1 MSRKGP
7 YRAGE
12 SLQKAISLGQ
22 RVAAIRKAW
31 GWTQSELADRLRV
44 RKATVSA
51 WEREVA
57 TPNGISLIALAA
69 VLNTSPESLLG
80 GVRFTIPPMQDGVSE
95 GNWQSVQLPK
105 PVNADLVLLV
115 EAGSVTGTL
124 KASQL
129 KTHATEALSAN
140 RPVWLVVG

>member
-12 SLQKAISLGQ
+12 PLQKAISLGQ

-31 GWTQSELADRLRV
+31 GWTQSDLAERLRV

-57 TPNGISLIALAA
+57 MPNGISLIALAA

-80 GVRFTIPPMQDGVSE
+80 EARFTIPPLLEGVSE
-95 GNWQSVQLPK
+95 GRWQSVQLPK
-105 PVNADLVLLV
+105 PVDPEAVMLV
-115 EAGSVTGTL
+115 EAGSATDSL
-124 KASQL
+124 RPSQL
-129 KTHATEALSAN
+129 KLRVSAALAAKKS
-140 RPVWLVVG
+140 VWLVVL

>member
-12 SLQKAISLGQ
+12 PLQRAISLGQ

-31 GWTQSELADRLRV
+31 GWTQSDLAERLRV

-57 TPNGISLIALAA
+57 MPNGISLIALAS
-69 VLNTSPESLLG
+69 VLNTSPECLLG
-80 GVRFTIPPMQDGVSE
+80 EARFTIPPLLEGVSE
-95 GNWQSVQLPK
+95 GGWQSVQLPR
-105 PVNADLVLLV
+105 PADPETVVLV
-115 EAGSVTGTL
+115 EAGSAIDTL
-124 KASQL
+124 RPSQL
-129 KTHATEALSAN
+129 KLRASEALAAKKS
-140 RPVWLVVG
+140 VWLVVL